1 MLKPSLQLKLGQQ
14 LTMTPQLQQAIRLL
28 QLPALE
34 LQAHIRELLETNVML
49 APTEDAE
56 GTGTFEAADN
66 ETPVAADQEH
76 DLDRSREQ
84 PEAAERSQEE
94 STVEVVDEGWGE
106 QSVGSS
112 ETPWNNDDEE
122 RQQEFADAAGQSL
135 QDHLLWQLELAKL
148 EPREF
153 AIARAIIDA
162 ISDDG
167 YLTESLDEI
176 ANTLRPEIECDATEV
191 ESVLVGGVQALD
203 PPGVGARSVG
213 ECIELQL
220 RQLDPATPG
229 FNTAIEIARHH
240 LELVAERELS
250 LLRRELRATEEEIAS
265 ALALVRS
272 CHPRPGA
279 TVSTGSAEYVVPDV
293 FVRRTDHGWS
303 VEINSATLP
312 RVRLN
317 SSYASLIG
325 RNASHATMR
334 AQLQEA
340 RWLLKSLEIRHET
353 LIKVARSIV
362 ERQQA
367 FLEHGDEHMRPM
379 ILKDF
384 SEAVGMHESTISR
397 VTSGKYMHTPRNK
410 KKQHNNKTKQ
420 KEETKSSGTSSTA
433 IRAKIKKLVKEED
446 TESPLS
452 DGRIAE
458 LLSGEGIPV
467 ARRTVAK
474 YRAAMGIAPSNE
486 RKRAGLKLM

>member
-49 APTEDAE
+49 EPMEESET
-56 GTGTFEAADN
+56 TGTFETLVTAA
-66 ETPVAADQEH
+66 
-76 DLDRSREQ
+76 EQ
-84 PEAAERSQEE
+84 PKPPERAQE
-94 STVEVVDEGWGE
+94 STVEVLDEGWGE
-106 QSVGSS
+106 HSVGPA
-112 ETPWNNDDEE
+112 ETPWSGDDEE
-122 RQQEFADAAGQSL
+122 RQQEYADAAGQSL
-135 QDHLLWQLELAKL
+135 QDHLLWQLELASL
-148 EPREF
+148 APRDL
-153 AIARAIIDA
+153 AIARAVVDA

-167 YLTESLDEI
+167 YLTETLEEI
-176 ANTLRPEIECDATEV
+176 AQTLRPELECSAEEV
-191 ESVLVGGVQALD
+191 AGVLCGVQALD

-220 RQLDPATPG
+220 RQLDAATPG
-229 FNTAIEIARHH
+229 FQLALEIARHH
-240 LELVAERELS
+240 LALVAEREHS
-250 LLRRELRATEEEIAS
+250 LLRRELRASEEEIAA

-279 TVSTGSAEYVVPDV
+279 TVSAGKAEYVVPDV
-293 FVRRTDHGWS
+293 FVRRTEHGWG
-303 VEINSATLP
+303 VEINPATLP

-317 SSYASLIG
+317 QGYASLIG
-325 RNASHATMR
+325 RNSSHATMR

-353 LIKVARSIV
+353 LMKVARSIV
-362 ERQQA
+362 ERQTA

-379 ILKDF
+379 ILKDIA
-384 SEAVGMHESTISR
+384 EAVTMHESTISR
-397 VTSGKYMHTPRNK
+397 VTSGKYMHTPRGVFELRYFFSS
-410 KKQHNNKTKQ
+410 QV
-420 KEETKSSGTSSTA
+420 EGADGSGTSSTA
-433 IRAKIKKLVKEED
+433 IRAKIRKLVKDED
-446 TESPLS
+446 PEVPLS

-474 YRAAMGIAPSNE
+474 YREAMGIAASNE
-486 RKRAGLKLM
+486 RRRAGSKPM

>member
-49 APTEDAE
+49 EPTEEAE
-56 GTGTFEAADN
+56 GTGTFEAT
-66 ETPVAADQEH
+66 ETPTADQEH
-76 DLDRSREQ
+76 DHDRGQ
-84 PEAAERSQEE
+84 PEVPERAQEE
-94 STVEVVDEGWGE
+94 NTVEVVDEGWGE
-106 QSVGSS
+106 QSVGSA
-112 ETPWNNDDEE
+112 EAPWNSDDDE

-153 AIARAIIDA
+153 AIARAIIDS

-167 YLTESLDEI
+167 YLTEPLDEI
-176 ANTLRPEIECDATEV
+176 ANTLRPEIECDAAEV
-191 ESVLVGGVQALD
+191 ESVLAGVQALD

-240 LELVAERELS
+240 LELVAARELS

-293 FVRRTDHGWS
+293 FVRRTEHGWS

-379 ILKDF
+379 ILKDIA
-384 SEAVGMHESTISR
+384 EAVGMHESTISR
-397 VTSGKYMHTPRNK
+397 VTSGKYMHTPRGVFELRYFFSS
-410 KKQHNNKTKQ
+410 QV
-420 KEETKSSGTSSTA
+420 EGADGSGTSSTA

-446 TESPLS
+446 AETPLS

-474 YRAAMGIAPSNE
+474 YREAMGIAPSNE
-486 RKRAGLKLM
+486 RRRAGLKQM

>member
-49 APTEDAE
+49 EPVDEGHEEGLDTGTLEHAAAPEPAETAE
-56 GTGTFEAADN
+56 GA
-66 ETPVAADQEH
+66 H
-76 DLDRSREQ
+76 
-84 PEAAERSQEE
+84 E
-94 STVEVVDEGWGE
+94 SAVEVLDEGWGE
-106 QSVGSS
+106 HSVGPT
-112 ETPWNNDDEE
+112 ETAWSGDEDD
-122 RQQEFADAAGQSL
+122 RQQEFADSAGQSL
-135 QDHLLWQLELAKL
+135 QEYLLWQLELAKL
-148 EPREF
+148 EPREL
-153 AIARAIIDA
+153 AIARAIVDA

-167 YLTESLDEI
+167 YLTEPLEEI
-176 ANTLRPEIECDATEV
+176 ANTLRPEIHSEPAEV
-191 ESVLVGGVQALD
+191 EAALAGVQALD

-220 RQLDPATPG
+220 RQLDPAIPG
-229 FNTAIEIARHH
+229 FNAAIEIARHH
-240 LELVAERELS
+240 LERIAGRELAVVK
-250 LLRRELRATEEEIAS
+250 RELRATDEELAC

-279 TVSTGSAEYVVPDV
+279 TVSAGSAEYVVPDV
-293 FVRRTDHGWS
+293 FVRRTEHGWA

-317 SSYASLIG
+317 QSYASLIG
-325 RNASHATMR
+325 RNSSHATMR

-362 ERQQA
+362 ERQTA
-367 FLEHGDEHMRPM
+367 FLEHGEEHMRPM
-379 ILKDF
+379 ILKDIA
-384 SEAVGMHESTISR
+384 EAIGMHESTISR
-397 VTSGKYMHTPRNK
+397 VTSGKYMHTPRGVFELRYFFSS
-410 KKQHNNKTKQ
+410 HV
-420 KEETKSSGTSSTA
+420 EGADGSGTSSTA
-433 IRAKIKKLVKEED
+433 IRAKIRKLVKDEEA
-446 TESPLS
+446 ESPLS

-458 LLSGEGIPV
+458 LLSAEGIPV

-474 YRAAMGIAPSNE
+474 YREAMGIPPSNE
-486 RKRAGLKLM
+486 RRRAGLGQM

>member
-34 LQAHIRELLETNVML
+34 LQAHIRALLETNVML
-49 APTEDAE
+49 EPLDESE
-56 GTGTFEAADN
+56 GTGTFEAIVAA
-66 ETPVAADQEH
+66 ETPVTPENRPDNRVEV
-76 DLDRSREQ
+76 LDEPWSREN
-84 PEAAERSQEE
+84 
-94 STVEVVDEGWGE
+94 
-106 QSVGSS
+106 VGPADSAWS
-112 ETPWNNDDEE
+112 GDDDE
-122 RQQEFADAAGQSL
+122 RQQDYADSAGQSL
-135 QDHLLWQLELAKL
+135 QEHLLWQLELAHL
-148 EPREF
+148 APRDL
-153 AIARAIIDA
+153 AVARALVDG

-167 YLTESLDEI
+167 YLTEPLEEI
-176 ANTLRPEIECDATEV
+176 ALTLQPELECSAQQVQEV
-191 ESVLVGGVQALD
+191 LARVQGLD

-229 FNTAIEIARHH
+229 YQTALEIARHH
-240 LELVAERELS
+240 LERVAERELS
-250 LLRRELRATEEEIAS
+250 LLRRELHTTEEEIAC

-279 TVSTGSAEYVVPDV
+279 AVSAGNAEYVVPDV
-293 FVRRTDHGWS
+293 FVRRTEHGWG
-303 VEINSATLP
+303 VEINPATLP

-317 SSYASLIG
+317 QSYASLIG

-362 ERQQA
+362 ERQTA
-367 FLEHGDEHMRPM
+367 FLERGEEHMRPM
-379 ILKDF
+379 ILKDIA
-384 SEAVGMHESTISR
+384 EAVAMHESTISR
-397 VTSGKYMHTPRNK
+397 VTSGKYMHTPRGVFELRYFFSS
-410 KKQHNNKTKQ
+410 QV
-420 KEETKSSGTSSTA
+420 EGADGSGTSSTA
-433 IRAKIKKLVKEED
+433 IRAKIRKLVKEED
-446 TESPLS
+446 PENPLN
-452 DGRIAE
+452 DGRIAQ

-474 YRAAMGIAPSNE
+474 YREAMGIPASNE
-486 RKRAGLKLM
+486 RRRAGLNPM

>member
-34 LQAHIRELLETNVML
+34 LQAHIRELLESNVML
-49 APTEDAE
+49 EPTEDTE
-56 GTGTFEAADN
+56 GTGTFEAVEN
-66 ETPVAADQEH
+66 
-76 DLDRSREQ
+76 
-84 PEAAERSQEE
+84 PEPPAEMAERAAES
-94 STVEVVDEGWGE
+94 SVEVVDEGWGE
-106 QSVGSS
+106 QSVGGS
-112 ETPWNNDDEE
+112 EAPWGGDDDE
-122 RQQEFADAAGQSL
+122 RQQEFADASGQSL
-135 QDHLLWQLELAKL
+135 QEHLLWQLELAHL

-153 AIARAIIDA
+153 AIARATIDA

-167 YLTESLDEI
+167 YLTESLEEI
-176 ANTLRPEIECDATEV
+176 ANTLRPEIECASTEV
-191 ESVLVGGVQALD
+191 EAVLAGVQALD

-229 FNTAIEIARHH
+229 FNTALEIARHH

-250 LLRRELRATEEEIAS
+250 LLKRELRASEEEIAA

-279 TVSTGSAEYVVPDV
+279 MVSTGAAEYVVPDV

-379 ILKDF
+379 ILKDIA
-384 SEAVGMHESTISR
+384 EAVGMHESTISR
-397 VTSGKYMHTPRNK
+397 VTSGKYMHTPRGVFELRYFFSS
-410 KKQHNNKTKQ
+410 QV
-420 KEETKSSGTSSTA
+420 EGADGSGTSSTA
-433 IRAKIKKLVKEED
+433 IRAKIRKLVKEE
-446 TESPLS
+446 TSENPLS

-474 YRAAMGIAPSNE
+474 YREAMGIAPSNE
-486 RKRAGLKLM
+486 RRRAGLKQM

>member
-49 APTEDAE
+49 EPTEETE
-56 GTGTFEAADN
+56 GSGTFEAVEASA
-66 ETPVAADQEH
+66 PEH
-76 DLDRSREQ
+76 EQ
-84 PEAAERSQEE
+84 PELPERAPQE

-106 QSVGSS
+106 QSVGAS
-112 ETPWNNDDEE
+112 ETPWSGDDDE
-122 RQQEFADAAGQSL
+122 RQQEFADASGQSL
-135 QDHLLWQLELAKL
+135 QEHLLWQLELAKL
-148 EPREF
+148 EPRER
-153 AIARAIIDA
+153 AIARAIIDS
-162 ISDDG
+162 INDDG
-167 YLTESLDEI
+167 YLTEPLEEI
-176 ANTLRPEIECDATEV
+176 ASTLRPEIECDAAEV
-191 ESVLVGGVQALD
+191 ESVLAGVQALD

-220 RQLDPATPG
+220 RQLDPSTPG

-272 CHPRPGA
+272 CHPRPGS

-317 SSYASLIG
+317 NSYASLIG

-379 ILKDF
+379 ILKDIA
-384 SEAVGMHESTISR
+384 EAVGMHESTISR
-397 VTSGKYMHTPRNK
+397 VTSGKYMHTPRGVFELRYFFSS
-410 KKQHNNKTKQ
+410 QV
-420 KEETKSSGTSSTA
+420 EGADGSGTSSTA

-446 TESPLS
+446 AETPLS

-474 YRAAMGIAPSNE
+474 YREAMGIAPSNE
-486 RKRAGLKLM
+486 RRRAGLKQM

>member
-14 LTMTPQLQQAIRLL
+14 LTMTPQLQQATRLL

-49 APTEDAE
+49 EPTEEAE
-56 GTGTFEAADN
+56 GTGTFEAAESPN
-66 ETPVAADQEH
+66 PEQEW
-76 DLDRSREQ
+76 
-84 PEAAERSQEE
+84 PELPERAQEE
-94 STVEVVDEGWGE
+94 NTVEVVDEGWGE
-106 QSVGSS
+106 QSVGAA
-112 ETPWNNDDEE
+112 EAPWNSDDDE

-167 YLTESLDEI
+167 YLTEPLDEI
-176 ANTLRPEIECDATEV
+176 ANTLRPEVECDAAVV
-191 ESVLVGGVQALD
+191 ESALGGVQALD

-362 ERQQA
+362 GRQTA
-367 FLEHGDEHMRPM
+367 FLEHGEEHMRPM
-379 ILKDF
+379 ILKDIA
-384 SEAVGMHESTISR
+384 EAVGMHESTISR
-397 VTSGKYMHTPRNK
+397 VTSGKYMHNPRGVFELRYFFSS
-410 KKQHNNKTKQ
+410 QV
-420 KEETKSSGTSSTA
+420 EGADGSGTSSTA
-433 IRAKIKKLVKEED
+433 IRAKIRKLVKDED
-446 TESPLS
+446 EDAPLS

-458 LLSGEGIPV
+458 LLSAEGIPV

-474 YRAAMGIAPSNE
+474 YREAMGIVASNE
-486 RKRAGLKLM
+486 RRRAGLKQM